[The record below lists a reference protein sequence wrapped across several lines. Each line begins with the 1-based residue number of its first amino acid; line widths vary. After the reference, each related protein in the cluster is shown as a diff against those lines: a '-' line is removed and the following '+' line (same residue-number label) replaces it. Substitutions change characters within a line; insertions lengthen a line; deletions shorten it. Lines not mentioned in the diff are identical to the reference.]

1 MRKRRNLQLDLTLY
15 IFEGKN
21 VKFSNI
27 GQNKF
32 SKTKNIFF
40 DNSTK
45 SFGNLLNKKINN
57 KNNLLKKHAFLS
69 I

>member
-1 MRKRRNLQLDLTLY
+1 MRKRRNLQFDLTLY

-45 SFGNLLNKKINN
+45 SFGNLVNKKINN
-57 KNNLLKKHAFLS
+57 NNNLLNKHVFMP